1 MDKNVHAG
9 TGNGVHVVCRSQL
22 TGGISLQLNENTAA
36 GILVMNFQV
45 TFSFLER
52 RKKLTNTSLYI
63 SLSISLCMIV
73 TMEQITIQTPNLKCR
88 LYWCLIEFIDL

>member
-1 MDKNVHAG
+1 MHERDKNVQYG

-45 TFSFLER
+45 RFSFLV
-52 RKKLTNTSLYI
+52 RKKI
-63 SLSISLCMIV
+63 DDCLCMIV
-73 TMEQITIQTPNLKCR
+73 IMDQIIIKTPNPKCR
-88 LYWCLIEFIDL
+88 LYW